1 MYKAICDEFI
11 MKYKDPN
18 TSLDEDVELVTGTD
32 DE

>member
-1 MYKAICDEFI
+1 

-32 DE
+32 DEWFIR